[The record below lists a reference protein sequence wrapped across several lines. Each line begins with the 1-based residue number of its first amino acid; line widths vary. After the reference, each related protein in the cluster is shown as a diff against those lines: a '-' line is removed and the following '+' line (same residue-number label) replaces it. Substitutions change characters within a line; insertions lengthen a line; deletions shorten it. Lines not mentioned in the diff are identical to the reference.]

1 MISAMGEKQSREQGW
16 GMFGWGRVEI
26 LSRLVRK
33 GLVKKQSPVEEEGA
47 CGGREGS
54 LRQAS
59 AWSLPQGQCS
69 CSCSLFKEDGRESHI
84 REMMG

>member
-54 LRQAS
+54 LRQGPYS
-59 AWSLPQGQCS
+59 LWSLSFLICLG
-69 CSCSLFKEDGRESHI
+69 E
-84 REMMG
+84 